1 MESPAGHTRV
11 MWKGYE
17 LNPTDP
23 PRKPQNIILR
33 INPNIK
39 PETPSL
45 YSTGDTLA
53 LFNRR
58 HQLRLSGD
66 TEVKVCG
73 RGRVYGRVIGADML

>member
-23 PRKPQNIILR
+23 PRKPQNY
-33 INPNIK
+33 
-39 PETPSL
+39 
-45 YSTGDTLA
+45 YSKDQPKHKTGDTLA

-58 HQLRLSGD
+58 HPRFIQPATPVETLR
-66 TEVKVCG
+66 
-73 RGRVYGRVIGADML
+73 RH